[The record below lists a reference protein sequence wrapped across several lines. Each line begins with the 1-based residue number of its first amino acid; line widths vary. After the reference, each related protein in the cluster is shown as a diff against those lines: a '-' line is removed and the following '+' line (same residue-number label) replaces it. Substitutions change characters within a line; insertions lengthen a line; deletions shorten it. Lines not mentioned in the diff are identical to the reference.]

1 MANIQTITLHIS
13 DDVYLRIQRTAQLLK
28 QPLETLLINTVQ
40 TALPLVDDV
49 PVETVADLA
58 RLPLLNDLA
67 LWRKAN
73 ITLTSEQQSQLTM
86 YLEKKDRQPLTKTE
100 QQALE
105 LLLEEYDRIVLI
117 RSQAAVLLKQRGYDV
132 FPPALL
138 NQPFPIP

>member
-1 MANIQTITLHIS
+1 MVNAHTITLHIS
-13 DDVYLRIQRTAQLLK
+13 NDVYLRIQRTAQLLN
-28 QPLETLLINTVQ
+28 QSLETLVVNTVR

-58 RLPLLNDLA
+58 GLPLLNDLA

-73 ITLTSEQQSQLTM
+73 ETLTPEQQSQLTA
-86 YLEKKDRQPLTKTE
+86 YLEKKSRQSLTRTE

-105 LLLEEYDRIVLI
+105 SLLDEYDRIVLI

-132 FPPALL
+132 SPPTLL
-138 NQPFPIP
+138 KQPFPIP